1 MRKNIYIFLCIF
13 TFIACNNKEYTNT
26 ILNTSIERAKKQYIS
41 MAESLKD
48 VPDILTRTT
57 DNEGNLITSSPKWW
71 TSGFFSG
78 SLWYIYELT
87 GDSKYRNYAIKYM
100 KRIEEEQ
107 YTTSHH
113 DVGFMMYCSYGNALR
128 LNPSDSTY
136 YKKVLVQSA
145 NSLISRFNSHIGLIK
160 SWDGHDDK
168 WQYPVIIDN
177 MMNLE
182 LLMWAYKETRNEK
195 YKNIACSHADKTM
208 INHFR
213 PDYSSYHLI
222 SYDKETG
229 KPEKKITVQ
238 GYSDESAWSRGQ
250 AWGLYGY
257 TMMYRETKD
266 TKYLEHAKKIA
277 KFIINH
283 PNLPNDKIPYWD
295 FNDPKIP
302 NTYKDASAGAIMASA
317 FLELSQFVNKKQA
330 KEYIDIATTQLKS
343 LTSEYY
349 LAEIGSNG
357 NFILKHSVGNLPSKS
372 EIDVPLTYADYY
384 YIEAILRYQRYLR
397 KTII

>member
-1 MRKNIYIFLCIF
+1 MTSSTKLKWAPNYQQDIDKINTKLKHYYDFYNRMVPDYESEPGLLGISFGGF
-13 TFIACNNKEYTNT
+13 GIA
-26 ILNTSIERAKKQYIS
+26 TSIK
-41 MAESLKD
+41 
-48 VPDILTRTT
+48 
-57 DNEGNLITSSPKWW
+57 EG
-71 TSGFFSG
+71 
-78 SLWYIYELT
+78 
-87 GDSKYRNYAIKYM
+87 
-100 KRIEEEQ
+100 
-107 YTTSHH
+107 
-113 DVGFMMYCSYGNALR
+113 
-128 LNPSDSTY
+128 SDY
-136 YKKVLVQSA
+136 V
-145 NSLISRFNSHIGLIK
+145 
-160 SWDGHDDK
+160 
-168 WQYPVIIDN
+168 
-177 MMNLE
+177 
-182 LLMWAYKETRNEK
+182 
-195 YKNIACSHADKTM
+195 
-208 INHFR
+208 
-213 PDYSSYHLI
+213 
-222 SYDKETG
+222 
-229 KPEKKITVQ
+229 
-238 GYSDESAWSRGQ
+238 
-250 AWGLYGY
+250 
-257 TMMYRETKD
+257 
-266 TKYLEHAKKIA
+266 A

>member
-1 MRKNIYIFLCIF
+1 MKKTIFPILFLFIF
-13 TFIACNNKEYTNT
+13 TACCKKYTNDF
-26 ILNTSIERAKKQYIS
+26 LSIGIETAQKQSIS
-41 MAESLKD
+41 MAESLKNA
-48 VPDILTRTT
+48 PRLLPKTT
-57 DNEGNLITSSPKWW
+57 DNKGNLITCSPKWW

-87 GDSKYRNYAIKYM
+87 GDSIYRSYAIKYM
-100 KRIEEEQ
+100 KRIEDEQ

-136 YKKVLVQSA
+136 YKKVLIQSA
-145 NSLISRFNSHIGLIK
+145 NSLSSRFNSHIGLIK

-182 LLMWAYKETRNEK
+182 LLMWAYKETKDEK

-257 TMMYRETKD
+257 TMMYRKTND
-266 TKYLEHAKKIA
+266 TKYLEHAKNIA
-277 KFIINH
+277 KFIMNH
-283 PNLPNDKIPYWD
+283 PNLPNDKVPYWD

-317 FLELSQFVNKKQA
+317 FLELSQYVNKKQA
-330 KEYIDIATTQLKS
+330 KEYIDIATTQLKT
-343 LTSEYY
+343 LTSKHY

-384 YIEAILRYQRYLR
+384 YLEAILRYKSIKEKQ
-397 KTII
+397 